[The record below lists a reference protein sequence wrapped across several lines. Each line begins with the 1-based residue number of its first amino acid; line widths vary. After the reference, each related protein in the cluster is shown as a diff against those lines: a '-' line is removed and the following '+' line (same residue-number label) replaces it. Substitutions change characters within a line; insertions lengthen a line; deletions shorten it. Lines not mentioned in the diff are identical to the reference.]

1 MEEATKDIPFRH
13 TVEKIIVRS
22 TDVPK
27 SIIEQVQETDLLLMG
42 TSRSAGRITA
52 LFGPDVTE
60 EVMKS
65 ACVPILLLKRY
76 QQQKSSRFSGIL
88 TGR

>member
-1 MEEATKDIPFRH
+1 M
-13 TVEKIIVRS
+13 RS

-27 SIIEQVQETDLLLMG
+27 SIIEQVQDTDLLLMG
-42 TSRSAGRITA
+42 ASRHVGSISA

-60 EVMKS
+60 EVMKNAS
-65 ACVPILLLKRY
+65 VPILLLKRY